1 MYGAS
6 LQLSFQQ
13 GGDGDRDS
21 VESLVVYLTRKIL
34 EEDLSQKRK

>member
-13 GGDGDRDS
+13 GGDGES